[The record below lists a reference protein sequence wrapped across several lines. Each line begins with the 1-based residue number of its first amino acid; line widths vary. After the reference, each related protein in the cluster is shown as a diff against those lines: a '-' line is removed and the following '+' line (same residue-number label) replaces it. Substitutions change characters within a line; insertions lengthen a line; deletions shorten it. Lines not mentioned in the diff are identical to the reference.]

1 MPGKLHLL
9 QLANS
14 IFLGDYLTAEG
25 QAAADDLAMIRNNG
39 FTILGQET
47 GKGGEARTDES
58 AEGCGGEA
66 GGCSDS
72 QTTAEAATQTDPVI
86 CRRGAGTA
94 EVANA

>member
-14 IFLGDYLTAEG
+14 IFLGDCLTAEG
-25 QAAADDLAMIRNNG
+25 QAADDDLAMIRDNG

-47 GKGGEARTDES
+47 GEGAEARTDES

-66 GGCSDS
+66 GCCSDS
-72 QTTAEAATQTDPVI
+72 QTTAEAATHTGPVI
-86 CRRGAGTA
+86 RRRSAGTA